1 MAWYE
6 KEIHIPELGLII
18 YPKVEVSFPKGFILH
33 NQPENMANLMMSF
46 QFQNKIIFCK
56 YSIPLTQ
63 IS

>member
-33 NQPENMANLMMSF
+33 SQPENMR
-46 QFQNKIIFCK
+46 
-56 YSIPLTQ
+56 
-63 IS
+63 